1 MKAREHNRNRR
12 RWVLVCVSA
21 ALGVVGLVAGC
32 LPPPR
37 MELSQATRR
46 RPDKGVWWYVTPEAR
61 PRSPVVAVEQ
71 VLSESRVR
79 QWLLDNRGI
88 RVFEYRGGRLQSWGP
103 PVSSVASTAS
113 YRTVRS
119 LVQARFGCENEP
131 GWPGPPLPSD
141 AVSGTRDSADLVS
154 LLRRHWAD
162 AQVDPP
168 AGLSAHDVSEAMVAA
183 KVTVSNLLQ
192 LAE

>member
-1 MKAREHNRNRR
+1 
-12 RWVLVCVSA
+12 
-21 ALGVVGLVAGC
+21 
-32 LPPPR
+32 
-37 MELSQATRR
+37 MELSQAARQHHSR
-46 RPDKGVWWYVTPEAR
+46 GVWWYVTLQAS
-61 PRSPVVAVEQ
+61 PRSPVIAVEQ

-103 PVSSVASTAS
+103 PVPSVASRTS
-113 YRTVRS
+113 YATVRS
-119 LVQARFGCENEP
+119 LVEARFGDENEP

-141 AVSGTRDSADLVS
+141 AVLATKDSADLVS
-154 LLRRHWAD
+154 LLQHHWAD
-162 AQVDPP
+162 ALVDPP
-168 AGLSAHDVSEAMVAA
+168 AGLSPHDVSEAMVAT